1 MQVLRQ
7 LPDIM
12 PFDPNVLVG
21 FDTGDD
27 AAIYRV
33 TDEIALVLTLDF
45 FPPIVDDPY
54 DYGAIA
60 VANAVSDVYAVGGR
74 PISGLNIAGFP
85 EILGH
90 DTIAKILEGGAAKA
104 AEAGFPVL
112 GGHTVRSDEPMY
124 GMAVTGFIH
133 PGKQVTNA
141 NAQVGDKLVI
151 TKPLGNGII
160 ATAGKAQVAKPEVIA
175 AAVNSMSTLNRDA
188 ADAMVAVGAHS
199 ATDVTGF
206 GLVGHLMG
214 MTRASG
220 VNARVW
226 RSSLPVLDGTLE
238 LIDEGMVPGGTHR
251 NLSSLEDGVVWDDK
265 LTDADK
271 FLMADPQTSGGMLI
285 SVADDSL
292 DELLSRLRDVGT
304 LASDVVGEI
313 VAGPGVVEALS

>member
-1 MQVLRQ
+1 
-7 LPDIM
+7 M
-12 PFDPNVLVG
+12 PLDPNVLVG
-21 FDTGDD
+21 FETGDD

-74 PISGLNIAGFP
+74 PIAGLNIAAFP
-85 EILGH
+85 DILSH
-90 DTIAKILEGGAAKA
+90 EMIAKILEGGAAKA

-112 GGHTVRSDEPMY
+112 GGHTVRDDEPKY
-124 GMAVTGFIH
+124 GMAVTGFVQ

-141 NAQVGDKLVI
+141 AAQVGDKLVL
-151 TKPLGNGII
+151 TKKLGNGII
-160 ATAGKAQVAKPEVIA
+160 ATAGKAQVVEPDVLA
-175 AAVNSMSTLNRDA
+175 AAVKSMSSLNRDA
-188 ADAMVAVGAHS
+188 ADAMIAVGAHA

-214 MTRASG
+214 MTKASG

-226 RSSLPVLDGTLE
+226 RSALPVLDGTIE
-238 LIDEGMVPGGTHR
+238 LIEAGMVPGGTHR
-251 NLSSLEDGVVWDDK
+251 NLTSFDDGVFWDQA

-285 SVADDSL
+285 SVAEESL
-292 DELLSRLRDVGT
+292 DELISRLNDLGT
-304 LASDVVGEI
+304 LAADVVGDI
-313 VAGPGVVEALS
+313 VPGPGGVEALP

>member
-1 MQVLRQ
+1 
-7 LPDIM
+7 M

-21 FDTGDD
+21 FETGDD

-74 PISGLNIAGFP
+74 PVVGLNIAGFP
-85 EILGH
+85 EVLTH
-90 DTIAKILEGGAAKA
+90 ETIAKILEGGAAKA
-104 AEAGFPVL
+104 AEAGFPVV
-112 GGHTVRSDEPMY
+112 GGHTVRDDEPKY
-124 GMAVTGFIH
+124 GMAVTGFVH

-141 NAQVGDKLVI
+141 TAEVGDKLVL
-151 TKPLGNGII
+151 TKPLGTGII
-160 ATAGKAQVAKPEVIA
+160 ATAGKEQIAAREVLA
-175 AAVNSMSTLNRDA
+175 AAVKSMSTLNRDA
-188 ADAMVAVGAHS
+188 SDAMIASGAHA

-206 GLVGHLMG
+206 GLAGHLMG

-220 VNARVW
+220 VNARLW
-226 RSSLPVLDGTLE
+226 RNTLPVLDGTID
-238 LIDEGMVPGGTHR
+238 LIAAGMVPGGTHR
-251 NLSSLEDGVVWDDK
+251 NLSSLGDGVAWDES

-285 SVADDSL
+285 SVSEKSL
-292 DELLSRLRDVGT
+292 DDLLSRLLDAGT
-304 LASDVVGEI
+304 LAADVIGEI
-313 VAGPGVVEALS
+313 VPGTGLVEARQ

>member
-1 MQVLRQ
+1 
-7 LPDIM
+7 M

-74 PISGLNIAGFP
+74 PIAGLNIAGFP
-85 EILGH
+85 DILTH
-90 DTIAKILEGGAAKA
+90 DVIAKILEGGAAKA

-112 GGHTVRSDEPMY
+112 GGHTVRDDEPKY
-124 GMAVTGFIH
+124 GMAVTGFVH

-141 NAQVGDKLVI
+141 AAQVGDKLVI

-160 ATAGKAQVAKPEVIA
+160 ATAGKAQVAQPNVIA
-175 AAVNSMSTLNRDA
+175 AAVKSMSTLNRDA
-188 ADAMVAVGAHS
+188 ANAMVAVDAHA

-206 GLVGHLMG
+206 GLVGHLLG
-214 MTRASG
+214 MTKASN
-220 VNARVW
+220 VNAKVW
-226 RSSLPVLDGTLE
+226 RSSLPVLDGTLD
-238 LIDEGMVPGGTHR
+238 LIDAGMVPGGTHR
-251 NLSSLEDGVVWDDK
+251 NLNSLEGNIKWADD
-265 LTDADK
+265 LTDADR

-285 SVADDSL
+285 SVGEDSL
-292 DELLSRLRDVGT
+292 GELLSRLRDLGT
-304 LASDVVGEI
+304 LAADVIGEI
-313 VAGPGVVEALS
+313 VPGTGIVEALD

>member
-1 MQVLRQ
+1 
-7 LPDIM
+7 M
-12 PFDPNVLVG
+12 PVDPNVLVG
-21 FDTGDD
+21 FETGDD

-60 VANAVSDVYAVGGR
+60 VANAISDVYAVGGR

-85 EILGH
+85 EILGTE
-90 DTIAKILEGGAAKA
+90 TIAKILEGGAAKA

-112 GGHTVRSDEPMY
+112 GGHTVRSDEPMF
-124 GMAVTGFIH
+124 GMAVTGFVT

-141 NAQVGDKLVI
+141 NAQVGDKLVL
-151 TKPLGNGII
+151 TKKLGNGII
-160 ATAGKAQVAKPEVIA
+160 ATAGKARVVKPDVLA
-175 AAVNSMSTLNRDA
+175 AAVKSMSTLNRDA

-206 GLVGHLMG
+206 GITGHLMG
-214 MTRASG
+214 MTRGSG
-220 VNARVW
+220 VNARLW
-226 RSSLPVLDGTLE
+226 RSALPVLDGTLE
-238 LIDEGMVPGGTHR
+238 LIDAGMVPGGTHR
-251 NLSSLEDGVVWDDK
+251 NLDSLEDGVVWDDS

-285 SVADDSL
+285 SVAEESL
-292 DELLSRLRDVGT
+292 EELLSRLRDLGT
-304 LASDVVGEI
+304 LAADVVGEI
-313 VAGPGVVEALS
+313 VPGPGIVEALP

>member
-1 MQVLRQ
+1 
-7 LPDIM
+7 M
-12 PFDPNVLVG
+12 PFDPNVLLG
-21 FDTGDD
+21 FETGDD

-74 PISGLNIAGFP
+74 PIAGLNIAGFP
-85 EILGH
+85 DVLSHE
-90 DTIAKILEGGAAKA
+90 TIAKILEGGAAKA

-112 GGHTVRSDEPMY
+112 GGHTVRDDEPKY
-124 GMAVTGFIH
+124 GMAVTGFVH

-141 NAQVGDKLVI
+141 AAKVGDKLVI

-160 ATAGKAQVAKPEVIA
+160 ATAGKAQVVDAGVLA
-175 AAVNSMSTLNRDA
+175 TAVNSMSTLNRDA
-188 ADAMVAVGAHS
+188 ADAMIAVGAHS

-214 MTRASG
+214 MTKASK
-220 VNARVW
+220 VNARIW
-226 RSSLPVLDGTLE
+226 RNSLPVISGTLE
-238 LIDEGMVPGGTHR
+238 LIDAGMVPGGTHR
-251 NLSSLEDGVVWDDK
+251 NLASLGDGVVWDDK
-265 LTDADK
+265 LTDADRY
-271 FLMADPQTSGGMLI
+271 LMADPQTSGGMLI
-285 SVADDSL
+285 SVAEESL

-304 LASDVVGEI
+304 LASDVIGEI
-313 VAGPGVVEALS
+313 VPGPGVVEALT

>member
-1 MQVLRQ
+1 
-7 LPDIM
+7 M

-21 FDTGDD
+21 FETGDD

-74 PISGLNIAGFP
+74 PVAGLNIAGFP
-85 EILGH
+85 EILTH
-90 DTIAKILEGGAAKA
+90 ETIAKILEGGAAKA
-104 AEAGFPVL
+104 AEAGFPII
-112 GGHTVRSDEPMY
+112 GGHTVRDNEPKY
-124 GMAVTGFIH
+124 GMAVTGFVH

-141 NAQVGDKLVI
+141 AARVGDKLVL
-151 TKPLGNGII
+151 TKPLGTGII
-160 ATAGKAQVAKPEVIA
+160 ATAGKEQVAAPEVLA
-175 AAVNSMSTLNRDA
+175 TAVKSMSTLNRDA
-188 ADAMVAVGAHS
+188 ADAMIAVDAHS

-220 VNARVW
+220 VNARLW
-226 RSSLPVLDGTLE
+226 RSTLPVLDSTID
-238 LIDEGMVPGGTHR
+238 LIDAGMVPGGTHR
-251 NLSSLEDGVVWDDK
+251 NLASLGDGVAWDEA
-265 LTDADK
+265 LTAADK

-285 SVADDSL
+285 SVSEKSL
-292 DELLSRLRDVGT
+292 DELLLRLRDAGT
-304 LASDVVGEI
+304 LAAAVVGEI
-313 VAGPGVVEALS
+313 VPGPGVVEARQ